1 MSAIRGLAH
10 WIMQRALR
18 CSRAE
23 NDEWAQAMLHEMDF
37 IESDWAAL
45 WWALG
50 CTTAIWRQAARAASR
65 RLWIHRRTK
74 EAGMNENGNKAVD
87 FLSGVGLALGVAAV
101 ALGVLFVMFSYFP
114 FMQDHH
120 VGQWFH
126 YGIGI
131 FIPEMVFIVSTIAL
145 WRKRR
150 PMAVGILLVAAGSW
164 VHLAVHFAHA
174 WRG

>member
-1 MSAIRGLAH
+1 MSPLRQLAQGLL
-10 WIMQRALR
+10 RAVLR
-18 CSRAE
+18 HSCTE
-23 NDEWAQAMLHEMDF
+23 NEEWARAMLVEMDF

-50 CTTAIWRQAARAASR
+50 CTTAIWRQSGRGLR
-65 RLWIHRRTK
+65 RRFGKHAIHK
-74 EAGMNENGNKAVD
+74 EAGMNEGGKKAVG
-87 FLSGVGLALGVAAV
+87 FLSGVGVALGVAAA

-126 YGIGI
+126 FGVGI
-131 FIPEMVFIVSTIAL
+131 FIPETIFIVATIAL

-150 PMAVGILLVAAGSW
+150 PMAIGILLVAAVSW
-164 VHLAVHFAHA
+164 VHLAIHFAH
-174 WRG
+174 R